1 MRQVEKSLSEWKA
14 TLCNTVDIGGLLSR
28 NKIAHKWKAT
38 FRSLELRETI
48 AWRTQDLLE
57 QSLFL
62 FDNGHLLGARI
73 LLRSALESVAVL
85 IYLNQ
90 LTRNVLEGKLDFHQ
104 FSEKTAILLLGS
116 RNESTLHKS
125 LNIITILEKCNK
137 RYPGILKLYG
147 ALSESA
153 HPNYEG
159 ICIGYADINRDEY
172 VVTFSNKWN
181 SIHSNR
187 HINYIELCMETFFD
201 EYNDEWTDAFEKL
214 EVWIEN
220 NDAELEATK
229 KEA

>member
-14 TLCNTVDIGGLLSR
+14 SLCDSLDIKSLYSR

-38 FRSLELRETI
+38 FRSLELREI
-48 AWRTQDLLE
+48 ISWRTQDLLE

-73 LLRSALESVAVL
+73 LLRSAFESIAVL

-90 LTRNVLEGKLDFHQ
+90 LTRSVLEGKLGFHV
-104 FSEKTAILLLGS
+104 FSEKTASLLLGS
-116 RNESTLHKS
+116 RNESTPYKS
-125 LNIITILEKCNK
+125 LNIITILEKCDR

-147 ALSESA
+147 ALSESS

-159 ICIGYADINRDEY
+159 ICIGYADIDREKY
-172 VVTFSNKWN
+172 VVTFSNKWELM
-181 SIHSNR
+181 HSSS
-187 HINYIELCMETFFD
+187 HINHIELCIKTFFE
-201 EYNDEWTDAFEKL
+201 EYNNEWKDAFEKL
-214 EVWIEN
+214 ETWLEK

-229 KEA
+229 KGA